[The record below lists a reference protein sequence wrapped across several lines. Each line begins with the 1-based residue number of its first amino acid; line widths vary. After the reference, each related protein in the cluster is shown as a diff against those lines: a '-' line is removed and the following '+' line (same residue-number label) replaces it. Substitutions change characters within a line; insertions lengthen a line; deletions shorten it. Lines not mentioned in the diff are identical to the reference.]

1 MCVCA
6 QLLQS
11 CQTLCDPLSC
21 SLSGSSVHGILCSEG
36 WPCPPPRNLPNQDW
50 THVSCI
56 AGRFFTTKP
65 PGKPYHLHIATHKLE
80 IPVNL
85 ILQKYVFPNE
95 RCKLLPKGEKKEF
108 LKYFRGEIIKI
119 SVIFITYM
127 VICQLSK
134 MCNFWNVICFPSLRK
149 LLPKFALIVL
159 CPGSAPALEFHPSP
173 SPGPHGRR
181 LNKARAVRTQ
191 PDMTKPWTPGQSEFC
206 FPETTGAEE
215 WAFIQSMALPHM
227 GDTALVESPC
237 TCEPHLLLRVGTGL
251 NFTVL
256 AHVTVPCKL
265 GCVDMKG

>member
-1 MCVCA
+1 M
-6 QLLQS
+6 Q
-11 CQTLCDPLSC
+11 
-21 SLSGSSVHGILCSEG
+21 I
-36 WPCPPPRNLPNQDW
+36 
-50 THVSCI
+50 
-56 AGRFFTTKP
+56 TTKG
-65 PGKPYHLHIATHKLE
+65 GKKG
-80 IPVNL
+80 IPE
-85 ILQKYVFPNE
+85 VFQRWNNKNI
-95 RCKLLPKGEKKEF
+95 C
-108 LKYFRGEIIKI
+108 YFYDI
-119 SVIFITYM
+119 ITYM
-127 VICQLSK
+127 VICQLLK

-159 CPGSAPALEFHPSP
+159 CPGSAPVLEFHPSP

-181 LNKARAVRTQ
+181 LNKAKAVRTQ

-227 GDTALVESPC
+227 GDTTLVESPC